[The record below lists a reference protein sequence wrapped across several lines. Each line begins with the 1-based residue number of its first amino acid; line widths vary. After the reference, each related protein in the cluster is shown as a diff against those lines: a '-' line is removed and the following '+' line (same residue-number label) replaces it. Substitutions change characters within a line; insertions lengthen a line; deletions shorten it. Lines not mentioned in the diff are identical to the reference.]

1 MNQIEDWTGGR
12 QLKGGC
18 ICLLTCGA
26 LFVLN
31 KYPRAFCEAVLCAS
45 MLELPVL
52 GAGTH
57 ALALT
62 GFMNIKLS
70 SDSLV

>member
-1 MNQIEDWTGGR
+1 MNQIEDRKGGR
-12 QLKGGC
+12 QLRGGC

-31 KYPRAFCEAVLCAS
+31 KYPCVFCEGVLCAL
-45 MLELPVL
+45 MPELPVL

-57 ALALT
+57 ALTLT
-62 GFMNIKLS
+62 GFMNI
-70 SDSLV
+70 